1 MKLER
6 RDFLKYIGTSTLMTT
21 LPIDG
26 ALSNE
31 ALPDEQKLH
40 QDYQSNN
47 KGTEYYFI
55 GNGLIAGALQTS
67 PSPEA
72 GTHCG
77 LLVMSPE
84 HFGRKISTYL
94 YHPERG
100 LQNSRPYLVCNR
112 TSYSPEFN
120 SSKIFWEY
128 PGNVPTLVVEWQ
140 AGDCSVR
147 EELVC
152 PSNDPVII
160 RMVTVRNNAQNP
172 IEPSLTALLY
182 PNLMFFDEYA
192 VDRTRGTLRADG
204 YRTLRLFATRE
215 AVAGDRHLSISLGS
229 LPPGGSAAVTLA
241 LTLDYPRESF
251 EKKGLD
257 AMMAETRKYWTNV
270 ASMETGHKGLDHL
283 FRVSTTGI
291 RTAVA
296 RSGKMDGSIWQY
308 NLEWVRDQSM
318 VGAAASMSG
327 QTEISDAILRRI
339 LTRSVDE
346 TGRTV
351 DASRHRPPETMELD
365 QNGELLY
372 ALSTHW
378 LWTGN
383 DAILRDHWGK
393 IKNVADYVLQPIFM
407 DPSVGLVKN
416 SREYWERDPGF
427 GVKEGYENTYQ
438 LWNIVGLA
446 KAAEIAGMMG
456 DSAAA
461 KRWSEASRKMTKSFV
476 EHPRFSL
483 VENGHFIKRRLANG
497 DVQRTFE
504 PPNRASMP
512 KGMPLNVESV
522 SYCDPDAANVLP
534 IALEVVDPQSSLSLK
549 TLESVEELWNQRWNS
564 GGYSRYHVS
573 SEPDSPGPWPF
584 ATLFIA
590 RAYHE
595 AGNQEKVWRA
605 LQWLLD
611 AQGGAAGSWLEY
623 YGDRPTPPLPPVGI
637 VVWTWA
643 ELLLFFVH
651 HLLGV
656 RPSPNGLV
664 VRPRLLTGLEK
675 VIARV
680 PLRGHL
686 LTLNLV
692 PDKKSQWASVNG
704 KRVSL
709 KNQSLQLP
717 LPESDLTVEMHVRV

>member
-6 RDFLKYIGTSTLMTT
+6 RDFLKYIGTSTFLTT

-26 ALSNE
+26 AVSNK

-55 GNGLIAGALQTS
+55 GNGLITGALQTS
-67 PSPEA
+67 ASPES

-100 LQNSRPYLVCNR
+100 LQNSRPYLVYDR
-112 TSYSPEFN
+112 RSYSPEFS
-120 SSKIFWEY
+120 SSKVSWDY
-128 PGNVPTLVVEWQ
+128 PENVPTLVVQWQ

-160 RMVTVRNNAQNP
+160 RTITITNNSQKA
-172 IEPSLTALLY
+172 IEPSITALLY
-182 PNLMFFDEYA
+182 PNLMFFDEYS
-192 VDRTRGTLRADG
+192 VDRTRGTLTADG
-204 YRTLRLFATRE
+204 YQTLRLFSSRDA
-215 AVAGDRHLSISLGS
+215 AAGDRHLSIALGS
-229 LPPGGSAAVTLA
+229 VAPGGSASLTLA
-241 LTLDYPRESF
+241 LTLDYSRESF

-257 AMMAETRKYWTNV
+257 SMMAETRKRWASV
-270 ASMETGHKGLDHL
+270 ATMETGHKGLDHL
-283 FRVSTTGI
+283 FRVSTSGI

-296 RSGKMDGSIWQY
+296 RSGKTDGSIWQY

-318 VGAAASMSG
+318 VAAAAAMAG
-327 QTEISDAILRRI
+327 QTEIGAAILRRI

-365 QNGELLY
+365 QNGALLS
-372 ALSTHW
+372 ALSAHW
-378 LWTGN
+378 LWSGS
-383 DAILRDHWGK
+383 DAILRDHWSK

-407 DPSVGLVKN
+407 DASVGLVKN
-416 SREYWERDPGF
+416 SREFWERDPGF
-427 GVKEGYENTYQ
+427 GVKEGFENTYQ
-438 LWNIVGLA
+438 LWNIVGLE
-446 KAAEIAGMMG
+446 KASEMASAMG
-456 DSAAA
+456 DPAAA
-461 KRWSEASRKMTKSFV
+461 RRWNEASRQMKKSFIG
-476 EHPRFSL
+476 HPRFSL
-483 VENGHFIKRRLANG
+483 VDNGHFIKRRLSTG
-497 DVQRTFE
+497 EVQRTFE
-504 PPNRASMP
+504 PPSRASMP

-534 IALEVVDPQSSLSLK
+534 IALEVVDPRGSLSLK

-564 GGYSRYHVS
+564 GGYARYHVS

-595 AGNQEKVWRA
+595 AGNHEKVWRA

-611 AQGGAAGSWLEY
+611 VQGGAAGAWLEY
-623 YGDRPTPPLPPVGI
+623 YGERPTPPLPPVGI

-643 ELLLFFVH
+643 ELITFFVH

-656 RPSPNGLV
+656 RPSSQTLTI
-664 VRPRLLTGLEK
+664 RPRLLTGLEK
-675 VIARV
+675 VAARIPV
-680 PLRGHL
+680 RGRL
-686 LTLNLV
+686 LSLNLV
-692 PDKKSQWASVNG
+692 PDTKGQWASVNG

-709 KNQSLQLP
+709 KDQSLDLP
-717 LPESDLTVEMHVRV
+717 LPQEDLTVEMHVRV